1 MKAIFGLIVVLLAA
15 GPLFAEID
23 FNNMIRDSL
32 KKSNL
37 NASMSDILENQS
49 PAAENHKNVI
59 LKQKLSVGLRY
70 RSKRPRLNHEL
81 LVHSFRGFKRKCL
94 KF

>member
-32 KKSNL
+32 KKEKQL

-49 PAAENHKNVI
+49 PAAEKPQKNVI
-59 LKQKLSVGLRY
+59 LKQKTISKVSDTAAKGLGSTTNY
-70 RSKRPRLNHEL
+70 
-81 LVHSFRGFKRKCL
+81 
-94 KF
+94 